1 MTVKVSK
8 PAINVREELADLR
21 KPTGVAGEAML
32 RAETPQEQFNLI
44 GAGRRNLI
52 INGAMQVA
60 QRGTS
65 FTNTTGYKLDR
76 WFVANP
82 GTNTV
87 SQVFDTTLNMY
98 CMSVTQSVGYGTV
111 YKIEDKD
118 VKHLKAGD
126 VVTLSYWINVTS
138 GNFRIS
144 TTATSQVSTSTTTID
159 TATGWYRRS
168 ASYAL
173 TSAEVAAIT
182 GGSYLQINIEP
193 AAYAYKL
200 TGVQLEV
207 GKVATPFEHRSYGDE
222 LQSCMRYYS
231 VIGGGSYVGID
242 VGQQFSTNGSIHG
255 IQYPTPMR
263 AAPSI
268 SFDNLIVTDRTV
280 FDTPV
285 GEFSVTTAGTSSAYI
300 RTGWTTAVG
309 SPGRAVLLAIRNGY
323 AGGIKFDAEL

>member
-1 MTVKVSK
+1 MSK
-8 PAINVREELADLR
+8 ARQLADL
-21 KPTGVAGEAML
+21 GNVYDD
-32 RAETPQEQFNLI
+32 
-44 GAGRRNLI
+44 GALSNRNLI
-52 INGAMQVA
+52 VNSAMQVA

-65 FTNTTGYKLDR
+65 FTNTTGYQLDR

-111 YKIEDKD
+111 YRVEDKD

-138 GNFRIS
+138 GNFNVS
-144 TTATSQVSTSTTTID
+144 TTATSQVSVSTTTID

-168 ASYAL
+168 ANYTL

-193 AAYAYKL
+193 SATSYKL

-207 GKVATPFEHRSYGDE
+207 GDTATPFEHRSYGDE
-222 LQSCMRYYS
+222 LAKCQRYYNEFGG
-231 VIGGGSYVGID
+231 IGYAAIATGM
-242 VGQQFSTNGSIHG
+242 QQSSTVSSAGMTF
-255 IQYPTPMR
+255 PTMR
-263 AAPSI
+263 AAPAI
-268 SFDNLIVTDRTV
+268 GFFDLIATDRTI
-280 FDTPV
+280 FDEDATQN
-285 GEFSVTTAGTSSAYI
+285 GSIAGTKSAYI
-300 RTGWTTAVG
+300 RFTHASRGANQN
-309 SPGRAVLLAIRNGY
+309 AILLAVKSGTS
-323 AGGIKFDAEL
+323 GKMTLDAEL